1 VSGGAAWPYVT
12 VGDLLRLEE
21 VRDADLVAGAQ
32 GLTAPVTGVTVVQRL
47 GRGPR
52 LAAGTLVVAAFT
64 PEAGYE
70 IDILLRH
77 AHAAGAAGVVVAG
90 EPRILSST
98 RRIADRLRL
107 PLLTVAAEDPLHL
120 AWSLLQHVHEP
131 ERVGARI
138 IRRVVDRLRA
148 SVTSPEHVV
157 SVLESELRA
166 RVTLVGPDGTTLV
179 GARQDVA
186 TDLALAAALEH
197 PVAQVLARGSEQCV
211 LVPVVVGEPSRPEL
225 WILAEVPAS
234 PDEWLVAVKQV
245 LRIAGWA
252 VGSWV
257 MRQRL
262 SGEQDAR
269 DRTTLLAD
277 LVDGSHALSRRT
289 AERALRLG
297 WRLDGWHTSV
307 HLRIVGEGGTAPGWT
322 PQVARAFREQ
332 HLEGQLVEWADG
344 WAWWTSDDREPAS
357 TAYRELTEAV
367 RAVLGSLADQLQL
380 AAGVGRPY
388 AGASGIVTSLAEAR
402 DAALFAGTTSR
413 RGSVEHVDELGL
425 RRVLADWYLS
435 EAFSTYARNLLEPV
449 LSARDGT
456 DLLETLHVY
465 LDRESSASSTAAH
478 LGVHRNTVTQRIVRA
493 EQLLSVNLARPDDR
507 LVVQL
512 ACRVLRQHGAQ
523 QPQRAP

>member
-1 VSGGAAWPYVT
+1 MTAASNWPHVT

-21 VRDADLVAGAQ
+21 LQGVEPVAGHQ
-32 GLTAPVTGVTVVQRL
+32 GLDSPVTGVAVVQRL

-52 LAAGTLVVAAFT
+52 LVPGTLVVGAFSPT
-64 PEAGYE
+64 AGYE

-77 AHAAGAAGVVVAG
+77 AHTNRAAGVLVAG
-90 EPRILSST
+90 EPGILSST

-107 PLLTVAAEDPLHL
+107 PLLTVPSEDPLHL
-120 AWSLLQHVHEP
+120 AWCLLQHVHEP
-131 ERVGARI
+131 ERLGARI
-138 IRRVVDRLRA
+138 IRRVVDRLGA
-148 SVTSPEHVV
+148 PVTSAEHVV
-157 SVLESELRA
+157 SVLETELRA
-166 RVTLVGPDGTTLV
+166 PVTLMGPDGTTVV
-179 GARQDVA
+179 GARQDA
-186 TDLALAAALEH
+186 GTDPALAAALEH
-197 PVAQVLARGSEQCV
+197 PIAQVLVGDSAQRV
-211 LVPVVVGEPSRPEL
+211 LAPVVVAEPGRAEL
-225 WILAEVPAS
+225 WLLAEVPAA

-245 LRIAGWA
+245 LRTAGWA
-252 VGSWV
+252 ISSWV
-257 MRQRL
+257 MRERL
-262 SGEQDAR
+262 SGEKDAR

-277 LVDGSHALSRRT
+277 LVDGSHVLSRRT

-307 HLRIVGEGGTAPGWT
+307 HLRIVGDGGTAPGWT

-332 HLEGQLVEWADG
+332 RLQGELVEWADG
-344 WAWWTSDDREPAS
+344 WAWWTTDDREPAS

-367 RAVLGSLADQLQL
+367 RRVLASLAEQLQL
-380 AAGVGRPY
+380 AAGIGRPY
-388 AGASGIVTSLAEAR
+388 AGASGIVGSLAEAR

-413 RGSVEHVDELGL
+413 RDPVEHVDELGL

-435 EAFSTYARNLLEPV
+435 EAFGTYARNLLEPL
-449 LSARDGT
+449 LSGREGT

-478 LGVHRNTVTQRIVRA
+478 LGVHRNTVTQRIARA

-512 ACRVLRQHGAQ
+512 ACRVLRQNGL
-523 QPQRAP
+523 PDRA